1 MIGTCYRLINSPVPG
16 YGFTDASIEKLG
28 RYVCMC
34 PYIHNLPA
42 FAGGFVGDLGLS
54 SSYT

>member
-28 RYVCMC
+28 RYVC
-34 PYIHNLPA
+34 ITTFTIFRLL
-42 FAGGFVGDLGLS
+42 LGVLLVI
-54 SSYT
+54 